1 MCVYQNR
8 IQLPFSCHPMA
19 FCPHLQVTRMS
30 VRQLKAELA
39 ARDVEIS
46 HCRAL
51 DRPVGPKREW
61 IGHGLRAGYR

>member
-1 MCVYQNR
+1 
-8 IQLPFSCHPMA
+8 
-19 FCPHLQVTRMS
+19 MS

-51 DRPVGPKREW
+51 DADAGPVTCGIALATDILE
-61 IGHGLRAGYR
+61 GVYGNED